1 MTAARRVDKGDVHL
15 VHRILKTLQVVAGHG
30 LDRPGLDQSVVRRD
44 RVGREVGRLAR
55 PEIAEHEAHML
66 ARRPR
71 ADPHLAGEARLR
83 GGLFNALACAVE
95 FPAVIDASDV
105 VILDPAEM
113 HLRTAMRAAV
123 GNDLRPPGA
132 AAVERVIL
140 AHDAD
145 GLGFARPQVV
155 AARDGEPEPAEEF
168 ATGRAGS
175 RARQVDAVAIE
186 RLFLGALQIEWG
198 HPAVPRN
205 CTVLIAAAT
214 DYCAS
219 AAAETVTGPG
229 QKPVRWRIAGPRSRP
244 SCERLAARVHWRR
257 AAGRAHPRR
266 SSRRGAGSAT
276 PRRSCA
282 QNPAAI

>member
-71 ADPHLAGEARLR
+71 ADPHLAGEARLL

-205 CTVLIAAAT
+205 CAVHHRSGHGLLCVRGRGDCHRAGAKTGSMANCRAAFPPIMRAISGSGT
-214 DYCAS
+214 LA
-219 AAAETVTGPG
+219 
-229 QKPVRWRIAGPRSRP
+229 PRSR
-244 SCERLAARVHWRR
+244 A
-257 AAGRAHPRR
+257 
-266 SSRRGAGSAT
+266 SA
-276 PRRSCA
+276 SQALVASWCG
-282 QNPAAI
+282 